1 MMNQDTVRYSQPAAF
16 PGYELDL
23 ANVGNTDM
31 STRNRMVEA
40 QRIFVDRDDA
50 GGALARALMRFASHS
65 DVIVLGLA
73 RGGVPIAR
81 HVADAIGAPFNVLI
95 SCKIAVPGIDEVAL
109 GAISEGSDRMVPDP
123 VAWYIGVPSQ
133 VVDRLANRE
142 RLELARRVATYR
154 DAKPLP
160 DVKDRTVILVDDGLA
175 SGATLRAAARA
186 IRDRHPKRLIA
197 AVPVASRA
205 GLDEMREEVD
215 EMIAL
220 AVPRVFDTVSSSYER
235 FDPVTDDEVLTA
247 LGRPT
252 RRVSRIVH
260 DISGRITDAER
271 RIEIRVGDGRLV
283 ADLATSQHIDAHDNH
298 EGFHERDALVVLA
311 HSGGNS
317 RDSYRNRYIAGRL
330 RMSGYATLRV
340 DLLTT
345 HEQTAESETG
355 EIRFDVARVAA
366 RLTDVC
372 DWTVRAGVYGAQRM
386 ILLGAGTSAAAA
398 LSAAAQRQGNT
409 IAVVTRGGRVDL
421 AAPNLSRV
429 RAHVLMIVGEADRD
443 ALEINRHATQF
454 LPRRAKLIRIP
465 GTGHTFAEPG
475 ALGAVAE
482 HTVRW
487 LDGLTMN
494 WARGLLGLRG
504 SAS

>member
-1 MMNQDTVRYSQPAAF
+1 MPACCVSWLRIGF
-16 PGYELDL
+16 
-23 ANVGNTDM
+23 ANAGTHDM
-31 STRNRMVEA
+31 STRIRMAETQPV
-40 QRIFVDRDDA
+40 FLDRSDA
-50 GGALARALMRFASHS
+50 GDALARALARFANHT

-81 HVADAIGAPFNVLI
+81 QVADAIGAPFNVLI
-95 SCKIAVPGIDEVAL
+95 SCKISVPGIDEVAL
-109 GAISEGSDRMVPDP
+109 GAVSEGSDRMVPDP

-133 VVDRLANRE
+133 IADRLASRE
-142 RLELARRVATYR
+142 RVELARRIAAYR
-154 DAKPLP
+154 EGRALP
-160 DVKDRTVILVDDGLA
+160 DVKGRTVILVDDGLA

-186 IRDRHPKRLIA
+186 IRDKHPKRLIA

-220 AVPRVFDTVSSSYER
+220 AVPRVFDAVSSSYES
-235 FDPVTDDEVLTA
+235 FEPVTDGEVLTA
-247 LGRPT
+247 LGRPA

-260 DISGRITDAER
+260 DISGRITDGER

-283 ADLATSQHIDAHDNH
+283 GDLATSQHFDLHTHH

-311 HSGGNS
+311 HSGSNS

-330 RMSGYATLRV
+330 RLSGYATLRV
-340 DLLTT
+340 DLSTKD
-345 HEQTAESETG
+345 EQATEG
-355 EIRFDVARVAA
+355 EASGIRFDVARIAA

-372 DWTVRAGVYGAQRM
+372 DWAVRAGVYGARRM

-398 LSAAAQRQGNT
+398 LSAAAQRQSNT
-409 IAVVTRGGRVDL
+409 LAVVTRGGRVDL

-429 RAHVLMIVGEADRD
+429 RAPVLMIVGEADHETLD
-443 ALEINRHATQF
+443 VNRHATQF

-494 WARGLLGLRG
+494 WARGLLSLRG
-504 SAS
+504 SAG